1 MQHTSLCSTL
11 QPCFGHSWESIQIL
25 CNQSFKAPR
34 SAIRFPHIPQYS
46 DIERLRVLS
55 VLQLQPVT
63 RLQIRSLNP
72 FDKAQSQAVAF
83 RQIPTVLIRFT
94 FTEISTIIP
103 VFAASISIGD
113 VWTCRKTKRSEEEE
127 GGSQW
132 DESWQIWGLLQ
143 LGRSY
148 FAEASNRYTFQQ
160 LCDSQLQGNP
170 ILLVVFRNS
179 HINCLHKS
187 FSVVLGSSVQ
197 DALHG
202 LSSPP
207 PATQTLSTTA
217 LGSWPP

>member
-160 LCDSQLQGNP
+160 LCGKFLVLPKLDFKTNFSTIEK
-170 ILLVVFRNS
+170 ILRFTVAGKPDPPRRVPEFSRTYVYFS
-179 HINCLHKS
+179 LH
-187 FSVVLGSSVQ
+187 V
-197 DALHG
+197 DEA
-202 LSSPP
+202 
-207 PATQTLSTTA
+207 
-217 LGSWPP
+217 